1 MIKPSSPAP
10 FRTPSQT
17 VPLGQAL
24 DGEPRL
30 ILRQR
35 REWLELFTDFEQ
47 ANKYVILTEAGA
59 LAGWALEKPGGFG
72 RFLARSFLKAMR
84 PFELMV
90 FPAEGPGAQPELSVR
105 RPWTW
110 FFAHLFVWDREGRP
124 IGQIRQRWAWIRRR
138 LDIELPDGRVIA
150 RITGPLLHPWTFIS
164 ERGPEGS
171 ATENGR
177 IEKKWGGLLREGLS
191 DADTFLVTFREQD
204 PSFRRLL
211 LAAAVLVDFRWFE
224 SSN

>member
-1 MIKPSSPAP
+1 MIEPSNPTA

-17 VPLGQAL
+17 VPLAQAL

-30 ILRQR
+30 VLRQR

-47 ANKYVILTEAGA
+47 ANKYVILTEGGA
-59 LAGWALEKPGGFG
+59 LAGWAMEKPGGFG

-110 FFAHLFVWDREGRP
+110 FFAHLHVWDRDGRP
-124 IGQIRQRWAWIRRR
+124 IGQIRQRWAWVRRR
-138 LDIELPDGRVIA
+138 LDLELPDGRVIA

-171 ATENGR
+171 ARENGR
-177 IEKKWGGLLREGLS
+177 IEKKWGGLLREGLT
-191 DADTFLVTFREQD
+191 DADTFLVTFGEQD
-204 PSFRRLL
+204 PTFRRLL

-224 SSN
+224 GRN